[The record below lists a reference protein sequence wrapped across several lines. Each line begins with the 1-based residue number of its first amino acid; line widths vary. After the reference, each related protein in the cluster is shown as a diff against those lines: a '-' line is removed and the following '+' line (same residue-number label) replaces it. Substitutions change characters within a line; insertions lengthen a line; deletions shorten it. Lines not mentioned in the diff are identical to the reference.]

1 MGFRTLIVCD
11 ELASLEVLFPALRDL
26 GMSPEVCTEMDAARE
41 LVTST
46 RLDAVILDVDGME
59 TAAQI
64 LPEVRSAAFNKRCVA
79 IALLDETPVHEAFAR
94 GAIFVLHKP
103 LEPKLVATSLAAAQR
118 FMLDE
123 QRHTFRQPLNF
134 EVKVR
139 CGTGKHSFDA
149 RNVSEGGMGLGR
161 TRRLLKPQ
169 EKVSVS
175 FQLPDVKDAIEAQ
188 AEVIWINPDDNAGL
202 RFLQVSQQ
210 RALRAWIS
218 EKYERSLEGVIT
230 CRTVSLPPSD
240 MAAAG

>member
-11 ELASLEVLFPALRDL
+11 ELASLDVLFPALRDL
-26 GMSPEVCTEMDAARE
+26 GMQPEVSTEIEAARE
-41 LVTST
+41 LVTGT

-59 TAAQI
+59 TAAQL
-64 LPEVRSAAFNKRCVA
+64 LPEVRSAAFNKHCVA
-79 IALLDETPVHEAFAR
+79 IALLDGTPVSEAFAR
-94 GAIFVLHKP
+94 GAIFVMHKP
-103 LEPKLVATSLAAAQR
+103 LEPKLVASSLAAAQR

-149 RNVSEGGMGLGR
+149 RNLSEGGMGLGS

-169 EKVSVS
+169 EKVELS
-175 FQLPDVKDAIEAQ
+175 FQLPDVKDGIEAT
-188 AEVIWINPDDNAGL
+188 AEVVWINPDDNAGL
-202 RFLQVSQQ
+202 RFVRVAQQ
-210 RALRAWIS
+210 GTLRKWIS
-218 EKYERSLEGVIT
+218 EKYERTLEGVIT
-230 CRTVSLPPSD
+230 CRTVSLPPNE